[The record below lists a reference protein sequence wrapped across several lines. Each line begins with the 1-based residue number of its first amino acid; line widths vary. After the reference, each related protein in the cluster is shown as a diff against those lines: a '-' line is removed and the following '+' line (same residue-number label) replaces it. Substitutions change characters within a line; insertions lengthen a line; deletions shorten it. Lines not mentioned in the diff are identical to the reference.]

1 MMQQLKIGV
10 IGLGLIGGSFC
21 KAIKTKTRHTCLGF
35 DLDGETCKKALEA
48 GAIDAF
54 LPLPEGL
61 REGLDL
67 VIVCLHPRQ
76 TIRFLTSHAG
86 DFSPETLVIDS
97 CGVKQRILD
106 DALPALQAAGVPFI
120 GAHPMAGRE
129 FSGFDYSLPGLYEGA
144 SLILT
149 PPVGTDPVHLELISA
164 LAAEL
169 GFGRVVTT
177 TPARH
182 DATIAF
188 TSQLAHVLSNAYVKS
203 PTLWNQSGFSAG
215 SFQDLSRV
223 AKLDEQMWTDLFL
236 MNRDALLAELNT
248 VIGNLQQYADALAN
262 EDADTLKSLLRDGS
276 SRKQA
281 QLAL

>member
-1 MMQQLKIGV
+1 MRQLKIGV

-21 KAIKTKTRHTCLGF
+21 KAIKSKTSHICLGY
-35 DLDGETCKKALEA
+35 DLNKETCEKAVAA
-48 GAIDAF
+48 GAVDG
-54 LPLPEGL
+54 LLTLPEGL
-61 REGLDL
+61 KAGLDL

-76 TIRFLTSHAG
+76 TIAFLTDHAG

-97 CGVKQRILD
+97 CGVKQSILD
-106 DALPALQAAGVPFI
+106 GALPALQAAGIPFI

-129 FSGFDYSLPGLYEGA
+129 FSGFDYALADLYVGA

-149 PPVGTDPVHLELISA
+149 PPEGSNPAHMALLEE
-164 LAAEL
+164 LAVEL
-169 GFGRVVTT
+169 GFRQVVKT
-177 TPARH
+177 TPAQH

-236 MNRDALLAELNT
+236 MNRDALLTELNI
-248 VIGNLQQYADALAN
+248 VINNLQQYADALAAS
-262 EDADTLKSLLRDGS
+262 DAAALKSLLRDGRE
-276 SRKQA
+276 RKERVK
-281 QLAL
+281 